1 MRFLQLVLLGL
12 IAGPT
17 LIGPIDV
24 LAEDHPA
31 FSQGN
36 AQTTISGLIK
46 CGGWR
51 SRPSA
56 IGEVTATDGSRWTVP
71 ARVNYKKSLFADDL
85 YNGCGGKQYS
95 SLRDIDLNKIP
106 IRTQAGGKEV
116 FTAYIFADN
125 YFEFY
130 INGILLG
137 VDPVPF
143 TPFNSNIIRFTAK
156 RPFTVAAM
164 LVDWEENL
172 GIGTESNRGASHHP
186 GDGGFVAV
194 IKNAQGATVAITN
207 KSWRAQTFYIAPLD
221 GKRCLKITGGLRDSR
236 ACSSSTRNSGDGLLA
251 AHWPIPE
258 NWATARFDDHA
269 WPQATTFSNDTVGV
283 DNKRSYT
290 NFVEI
295 FDDPKTDAKFIW
307 SPNLV
312 LDNVVLVR
320 KTVR

>member
-1 MRFLQLVLLGL
+1 MRILQLIILALVAGL
-12 IAGPT
+12 T
-17 LIGPIDV
+17 LIGPEKVFAQDQ
-24 LAEDHPA
+24 PA
-31 FSQGN
+31 FSQGG
-36 AQTTISGLIK
+36 ARTINSGLIK

-56 IGEVTATDGSRWTVP
+56 IGEVTAADGSRWTVP

-85 YNGCGGKQYS
+85 FNECGGKEFS
-95 SLRDIDLNKIP
+95 SPSEIDLNSIP
-106 IRTQAGGKEV
+106 VRKQAGGIDIY
-116 FTAYIFADN
+116 TAYIFADN

-130 INGILLG
+130 VNGKLLA

-143 TPFNSNIIRFTAK
+143 TPFNSNIIKFTAE

-194 IKNAQGATVAITN
+194 IKNAQGVTVAITN

-236 ACSSSTRNSGDGLLA
+236 ACSSNTRTSRDGLLA
-251 AHWPIPE
+251 AHWPIPK